1 MIRFLAIRSGL
12 AIFTLI
18 GATLLVF
25 GLSRLQGDPR
35 LLYIKDGR
43 YTQEQWEAWGK
54 RLDLDKPLIAPVR
67 SMVVPRCSGVTWE
80 TSLRSSR
87 PVWTMVRERA
97 PATLKL
103 GLSGWIFS
111 ILFAVPLGVLS
122 AVKRSSIWDYVART
136 FALLGQT
143 APPFWVGL
151 MLILVFATKLQ
162 WLPTGTQGEGFAI
175 RNFIMPT
182 ITLAWLF
189 AAGNL
194 RLVRSAMLDV
204 LDSEF
209 VKLARA
215 KGVSGQSVVWKH
227 AFRNALIP
235 PLTFAGLN
243 FAALITGSVIT
254 ETVFAWPGLGR
265 LAVNSVFTNDFPL
278 ITGVVLVFT
287 GIYVAVTLAIDLAYG
302 LIDPRIR
309 YT

>member
-1 MIRFLAIRSGL
+1 MLHFLTRRLALAIL
-12 AIFTLI
+12 TLI

-35 LLYIKDGR
+35 LIYIKEGR
-43 YTQEQWEAWGK
+43 YTKEQWEAWGK
-54 RLDLDKPLIAPVR
+54 RLDLDKPLIAQYGLWLSRVVR
-67 SMVVPRCSGVTWE
+67 GDMGN
-80 TSLRSSR
+80 SLRSSR

-122 AVKRSSIWDYVART
+122 AVKRGSVWDYVART

-151 MLILVFATKLQ
+151 MLILVFATGLR

-215 KGVSGQSVVWKH
+215 KGVSGRKVIWKH

-287 GIYVAVTLAIDLAYG
+287 GIYVAITLGIDMAYG

>member
-43 YTQEQWEAWGK
+43 YTREQWEAWGK
-54 RLDLDKPLIAPVR
+54 RLDLDKPLIAQYGLWLSRVVR
-67 SMVVPRCSGVTWE
+67 GDMG

-103 GLSGWIFS
+103 GLAGWIFS

-122 AVKRSSIWDYVART
+122 AVKRRSIWDYVGRT
-136 FALLGQT
+136 FALLGQA

-215 KGVSGQSVVWKH
+215 KGVSGRSVVWKH
-227 AFRNALIP
+227 ALRNALIP

>member
-12 AIFTLI
+12 AILTLI

-54 RLDLDKPLIAPVR
+54 RLDLDKPLIAQYGLWLSRVVR
-67 SMVVPRCSGVTWE
+67 GDMG

-215 KGVSGQSVVWKH
+215 KGVSGRSVVWKH

>member
-54 RLDLDKPLIAPVR
+54 RLDLDKPLIAQYGLWLSRVVR
-67 SMVVPRCSGVTWE
+67 GDMG

-162 WLPTGTQGEGFAI
+162 WLPTSTQGEGFAI

-215 KGVSGQSVVWKH
+215 KGVSGRSVVWKH

>member
-54 RLDLDKPLIAPVR
+54 RLDLDKPLIAQYGLWLSRVVR
-67 SMVVPRCSGVTWE
+67 GDMG

-122 AVKRSSIWDYVART
+122 AVKRRSIWDYVART

-215 KGVSGQSVVWKH
+215 KGVSGRSVVWKH

>member
-25 GLSRLQGDPR
+25 ALSRLQGDPR

-54 RLDLDKPLIAPVR
+54 RLDLDKPLIAQYGLWLSRVVR
-67 SMVVPRCSGVTWE
+67 GDMG

-87 PVWTMVRERA
+87 PVWDMVRERA

-122 AVKRSSIWDYVART
+122 AVKRRTIWDYVART

-204 LDSEF
+204 LESEF

-215 KGVSGQSVVWKH
+215 KGVSGRSVVWKH

-287 GIYVAVTLAIDLAYG
+287 GIYVAVTLVIDVAYG

>member
-1 MIRFLAIRSGL
+1 MLRFLAIRLGL
-12 AIFTLI
+12 AILTLI

-54 RLDLDKPLIAPVR
+54 RLDLDKPLIAQYGLWLSRVVR
-67 SMVVPRCSGVTWE
+67 GNMGI
-80 TSLRSSR
+80 SLRSSR
-87 PVWTMVRERA
+87 PVWTMVKERA
-97 PATLKL
+97 PSTLKL

-111 ILFAVPLGVLS
+111 ILFAVPMGVLS
-122 AVKRSSIWDYVART
+122 AVKRGSVLDYVART

-143 APPFWVGL
+143 APPFWIGL

-215 KGVSGQSVVWKH
+215 KGVSGRRIVWKH

-287 GIYVAVTLAIDLAYG
+287 GIYVVVTFVIDMAYG

>member
-54 RLDLDKPLIAPVR
+54 RLDLDKPLIAQYGLWLSRVVR
-67 SMVVPRCSGVTWE
+67 GDMG

>member
-43 YTQEQWEAWGK
+43 YTLEQWEAWGK
-54 RLDLDKPLIAPVR
+54 RLDLDKPLIAQYGLWLSRVVR
-67 SMVVPRCSGVTWE
+67 GDMG

-215 KGVSGQSVVWKH
+215 KGVSGRSVVWKH

>member
-54 RLDLDKPLIAPVR
+54 RLDLDKPLIAQYGLWLSRVVR
-67 SMVVPRCSGVTWE
+67 GDMG

-215 KGVSGQSVVWKH
+215 KGVSGRSVVWKH

>member
-54 RLDLDKPLIAPVR
+54 RLDLDKPLIAQYGLWLSRVVR
-67 SMVVPRCSGVTWE
+67 GDMG

-215 KGVSGQSVVWKH
+215 KGVSGRSVVWKH

-302 LIDPRIR
+302 LVDPRIR

>member
-12 AIFTLI
+12 AILTLI

-54 RLDLDKPLIAPVR
+54 RLDLDKPLIAQYGLWFSRVVR
-67 SMVVPRCSGVTWE
+67 GDMG

-215 KGVSGQSVVWKH
+215 KGVSGRSVVWKH